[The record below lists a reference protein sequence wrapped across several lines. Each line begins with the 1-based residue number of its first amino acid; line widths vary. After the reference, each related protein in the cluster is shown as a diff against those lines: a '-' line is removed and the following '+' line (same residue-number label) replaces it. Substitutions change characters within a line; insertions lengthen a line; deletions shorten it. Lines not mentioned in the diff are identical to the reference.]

1 MSNSGS
7 YLAPRAANTAK
18 SLRRAFAAARP
29 VVTVTTTW
37 TTITTTPVTTM
48 KVKMGGCR

>member
-7 YLAPRAANTAK
+7 YLAQRAAHTAK
-18 SLRRAFAAARP
+18 SLRRAFVAARP

-37 TTITTTPVTTM
+37 TTITTPVTTM

>member
-1 MSNSGS
+1 MFNNV
-7 YLAPRAANTAK
+7 AHMAQRAAHTAK

-29 VVTVTTTW
+29 VATTTW
-37 TTITTTPVTTM
+37 TTITTTTSVKTM